1 MPNSTFYYV
10 SRQLQTNQSVSK
22 GRISVTGLNARGGT
36 PGLYETNGPGKS
48 RKIKGDAARSA
59 GRVDEPGSLY
69 GRLFGRRQV
78 VYVSVFFPH
87 RALTLLRHQ
96 RITGLSSTMSNPPK
110 YPRCLAQ
117 AASLPT
123 RPHRG
128 TLKGLSTSSLLRW
141 ARRTRQW
148 CACVHA
154 AFHAQGYDHL
164 PAEHV
169 CIYGHGMRSLRRA
182 RNLCHFSLPH
192 LFAGPSD
199 KPHPK
204 LDPISPCYDGS
215 RFGSVHVLLPRIYAG
230 YAEERRD
237 EPERET

>member
-1 MPNSTFYYV
+1 MPNSTFYHV

-48 RKIKGDAARSA
+48 RKVKGDAARSA
-59 GRVDEPGSLY
+59 GRVDEPGSSY

-78 VYVSVFFPH
+78 VCVSVFFPH

-117 AASLPT
+117 ATSLPT
-123 RPHRG
+123 RPRRG
-128 TLKGLSTSSLLRW
+128 AASCVGLVEPGSGVLVFTQPF
-141 ARRTRQW
+141 TP
-148 CACVHA
+148 
-154 AFHAQGYDHL
+154 QGHDPL

-169 CIYGHGMRSLRRA
+169 CIYGLGMRSLRRA
-182 RNLCHFSLPH
+182 RNLCHFFLISLRDQTSLVPNSTTRFH
-192 LFAGPSD
+192 PVMMDHVSGVSMSSCRGSTPDMRRSGGTNRKGRPS
-199 KPHPK
+199 
-204 LDPISPCYDGS
+204 
-215 RFGSVHVLLPRIYAG
+215 
-230 YAEERRD
+230 
-237 EPERET
+237 RE